1 MLFDHPD
8 PPSTRTSLPVP
19 HTQYPN
25 HIIHLTWSASTRKSI
40 TLPRSAY
47 TRLLIPDAMGSDFIA
62 LSFLQVSSNNLLN
75 YLFYLQSTV
84 QLSYSILIF
93 IAMNRGDWST
103 TRKEISGMLV
113 LGGIVHTITFSIVSN
128 VHFCCLPTY
137 FFWKNP
143 QEKKSL
149 ESSCSGHKVR
159 LQSC

>member
-1 MLFDHPD
+1 MLYRKSSRAEDLADYPLIQIPD
-8 PPSTRTSLPVP
+8 PA
-19 HTQYPN
+19 
-25 HIIHLTWSASTRKSI
+25 ASTRKNI

-62 LSFLQVSSNNLLN
+62 LSFLQVSSNYLLN

-137 FFWKNP
+137 FF
-143 QEKKSL
+143 
-149 ESSCSGHKVR
+149 
-159 LQSC
+159 